1 MGEVQSP
8 NILNWYPFKENQK
21 IKEIKNIEE
30 IDLCNEKFD
39 VIILVGIFE
48 NQNIKLKELIKKVE
62 KILEEKGKILIT
74 IDNKFGLEAFNG
86 TPDKIYKKKFASLT
100 GYNNEQNK
108 RETYTKSSIENE
120 IRKLGYNMRFYYPL
134 PDYKKPNVIFTDEQL
149 PEYNSIDKYHP
160 YYIEN
165 NDITFNEIDVFREIL
180 KTDKNM
186 FTFFA
191 NSFLIEIT
199 KGECVCVIG
208 PSGSG
213 KTTLLSILGT
223 ILRPDSGIY
232 LLDGMEMTTDGIDLA
247 TIRNSRIGFV
257 FQDHR
262 LMPQYTVLE
271 NILLPALAT
280 ASRCTREEIEYAH
293 QLMELTHI
301 SKLAGQYP
309 HTLSGGEASRVAVCR
324 ALIRK
329 PLLVLADEPTGQ
341 LDKENA
347 RNIASL
353 FSEINLRMRT
363 TIVMVTHSDETSS
376 FAHRILKLNGGILE

>member
-1 MGEVQSP
+1 MALIRLS
-8 NILNWYPFKENQK
+8 
-21 IKEIKNIEE
+21 NIEKSFQDGE
-30 IDLCNEKFD
+30 DRENNVLR
-39 VIILVGIFE
+39 GINME
-48 NQNIKLKELIKKVE
+48 VE
-62 KILEEKGKILIT
+62 K
-74 IDNKFGLEAFNG
+74 
-86 TPDKIYKKKFASLT
+86 
-100 GYNNEQNK
+100 
-108 RETYTKSSIENE
+108 
-120 IRKLGYNMRFYYPL
+120 
-134 PDYKKPNVIFTDEQL
+134 
-149 PEYNSIDKYHP
+149 
-160 YYIEN
+160 
-165 NDITFNEIDVFREIL
+165 
-180 KTDKNM
+180 
-186 FTFFA
+186 
-191 NSFLIEIT
+191 
-199 KGECVCVIG
+199 GEFIAIKG

-347 RNIASL
+347 
-353 FSEINLRMRT
+353 
-363 TIVMVTHSDETSS
+363 
-376 FAHRILKLNGGILE
+376 GI

>member
-1 MGEVQSP
+1 MALIRLS
-8 NILNWYPFKENQK
+8 
-21 IKEIKNIEE
+21 NIEKSFQDGE
-30 IDLCNEKFD
+30 DRENNVLR
-39 VIILVGIFE
+39 GINME
-48 NQNIKLKELIKKVE
+48 VE
-62 KILEEKGKILIT
+62 K
-74 IDNKFGLEAFNG
+74 
-86 TPDKIYKKKFASLT
+86 
-100 GYNNEQNK
+100 
-108 RETYTKSSIENE
+108 
-120 IRKLGYNMRFYYPL
+120 
-134 PDYKKPNVIFTDEQL
+134 
-149 PEYNSIDKYHP
+149 
-160 YYIEN
+160 
-165 NDITFNEIDVFREIL
+165 
-180 KTDKNM
+180 
-186 FTFFA
+186 
-191 NSFLIEIT
+191 
-199 KGECVCVIG
+199 GEFIAIKG

-262 LMPQYTVLE
+262 LMPQY
-271 NILLPALAT
+271 T

>member
-1 MGEVQSP
+1 MALIRLS
-8 NILNWYPFKENQK
+8 
-21 IKEIKNIEE
+21 NIEKSFQDGE
-30 IDLCNEKFD
+30 DRENNVLR
-39 VIILVGIFE
+39 GINME
-48 NQNIKLKELIKKVE
+48 VE
-62 KILEEKGKILIT
+62 K
-74 IDNKFGLEAFNG
+74 
-86 TPDKIYKKKFASLT
+86 
-100 GYNNEQNK
+100 
-108 RETYTKSSIENE
+108 
-120 IRKLGYNMRFYYPL
+120 
-134 PDYKKPNVIFTDEQL
+134 
-149 PEYNSIDKYHP
+149 
-160 YYIEN
+160 
-165 NDITFNEIDVFREIL
+165 
-180 KTDKNM
+180 
-186 FTFFA
+186 
-191 NSFLIEIT
+191 
-199 KGECVCVIG
+199 GEFIAIKG

-376 FAHRILKLNGGILE
+376 FAHRILKLNGGILV